1 MRLEDTTAQIRIRGA
16 VLLLAGF
23 LFLASRFG
31 LEAILGAFL
40 AGAVLGRLDRRATM
54 EHPQFRHKLEGIAYG
69 FVVPVFFVSSGIQ
82 FDLQALFAETSTLL
96 LVPVFLVA
104 LLIVRGV
111 PALLYRGV
119 VGNPKTAAAA
129 LLQATSLPLIVTT
142 AMIGRSLGIIDDA
155 TSAALI
161 AAGLFSVL
169 MFPILAITVLQRAAN
184 GAGGPSG
191 ESPEI
196 NPEAAASGRLG

>member
-1 MRLEDTTAQIRIRGA
+1 
-16 VLLLAGF
+16 
-23 LFLASRFG
+23 
-31 LEAILGAFL
+31 
-40 AGAVLGRLDRRATM
+40 
-54 EHPQFRHKLEGIAYG
+54 
-69 FVVPVFFVSSGIQ
+69 VVPVFFVSSGIQ